1 MALELTG
8 KVALITGAAS
18 GIGRETACL
27 FARQGANIVAAD
39 RNLEPAE
46 ETAAEVRKNGR
57 KAIAHQ
63 VEISDEAQVKAMVER
78 AVRELGT
85 IDILVAAAAIPFVN
99 YGSGGGARSLLVD
112 EPLEDWRQMMRVNL
126 DGTFLTDRH
135 VARVM
140 IAAKKGGRIINIA
153 SGAAIVASPR
163 GGPYSVSKAGVW
175 MLTKTLAVE
184 LARHGITA
192 NAIAP
197 GFIETPMTEHIRRRE
212 PLAETVLGT
221 IPLRRFGKPF
231 DIAATALFL
240 ASEEGAY
247 YTGQLMHPNGGVV
260 IP

>member
-18 GIGRETACL
+18 GIGRETARL
-27 FARQGANIVAAD
+27 FAQQGADIVAAD

-46 ETAAEVRKNGR
+46 ETAAAVRKIGR

-63 VEISDEAQVKAMVER
+63 VEISDEGQIKAMVER
-78 AVRELGT
+78 AVRELGG

-112 EPLEDWRQMMRVNL
+112 EPLEDWRQMMSVNL

-135 VARVM
+135 AARAM
-140 IAAKKGGRIINIA
+140 IAAKKGGRIINIS
-153 SGAAIVASPR
+153 SGAAIFASPR

-175 MLTKTLAVE
+175 MLTKTLALEV
-184 LARHGITA
+184 ARHGITA
-192 NAIAP
+192 NAIAH

-212 PLAETVLGT
+212 PLAEAVVNT
-221 IPLRRFGKPF
+221 IPLRRFGKPY

-247 YTGQLMHPNGGVV
+247 YTGQLMHPNGGVL

>member
-18 GIGRETACL
+18 GIGRETARL
-27 FARQGANIVAAD
+27 FARQGADIVAAD

-46 ETAAEVRKNGR
+46 ETAAEIRKLGR
-57 KAIAHQ
+57 KALAQ
-63 VEISDEAQVKAMVER
+63 RVEISDEPQVQAMVER
-78 AVRELGT
+78 AVKELGG
-85 IDILVAAAAIPFVN
+85 IDILVAAAAIPFSN
-99 YGSGGGARSLLVD
+99 YGTGAGNRWLLVD
-112 EPLEDWRQMMRVNL
+112 QPLEDWRLMMNVNL

-135 VARVM
+135 VARAM
-140 IAAKKGGRIINIA
+140 IKADKGGRIINIA
-153 SGAAIVASPR
+153 SGAAIVPSAR
-163 GGPYSVSKAGVW
+163 GGAYSVSKVGVW
-175 MLTKTLAVE
+175 MLTKSLAVE
-184 LARHGITA
+184 LARYGITA

-197 GFIETPMTEHIRRRE
+197 GFIETPMTEHIRGRE
-212 PLAETVLGT
+212 PVVKAVLNT

-247 YTGQLMHPNGGVV
+247 YTGQLMHPNGGAV

>member
-18 GIGRETACL
+18 GIGRATARL
-27 FARQGANIVAAD
+27 FARQGADIFAAD

-46 ETAAEVRKNGR
+46 ETAAEIRRSGR

-63 VEISDEAQVKAMVER
+63 VEISDEAQVKAMVEG
-78 AVRELGT
+78 AVRELGA
-85 IDILVAAAAIPFVN
+85 INILVAAAAIPFVN

-112 EPLEDWRQMMRVNL
+112 EPLEDWRRLMSVNL

-140 IAAKKGGRIINIA
+140 IEAKKGGRIINIA
-153 SGAAIVASPR
+153 SGAAIVPSPR

-221 IPLRRFGKPF
+221 IPLRRFGKPY

-247 YTGQLMHPNGGVV
+247 YTGQLMHPNGGVL

>member
-18 GIGRETACL
+18 GIGREAARL
-27 FARQGANIVAAD
+27 FAGQGADIMAAD

-46 ETAAEVRKNGR
+46 EVAREIRNLGR
-57 KAIAHQ
+57 RAVAHQ

-78 AVRELGT
+78 TARELGSV
-85 IDILVAAAAIPFVN
+85 DILLAAAAVPHVN
-99 YGSGGGARSLLVD
+99 YGSGSATRNLLVD
-112 EPLEDWRQMMRVNL
+112 EPLEDWRRMMSINL

-140 IAAKKGGRIINIA
+140 IDAKKGGRIINIA
-153 SGAAIVASPR
+153 SGAAIVASAR

-175 MLTKTLAVE
+175 MLTKTLAIE
-184 LARHGITA
+184 LAPHGITV

-197 GFIETPMTEHIRRRE
+197 GFIETPMTAHIRDRE
-212 PLAETVLGT
+212 GLSKMVLGT
-221 IPLRRFGKPF
+221 IPLRRFGKPY

-240 ASEEGAY
+240 AADEGAY
-247 YTGQLMHPNGGVV
+247 YTGQLLHPNGGVV
-260 IP
+260 IQ